1 MPHKRKIKK
10 GEKRALWLCSLLD
23 VLFPSFVTLAQK
35 FLYVHIQ
42 YQIKGIQVIQ
52 YIIVEY
58 HSFLL
63 SISVICPYFVFS
75 SAKKRENLG
84 IMMLKRGP
92 ALALERI

>member
-10 GEKRALWLCSLLD
+10 GALWLFSLLD
-23 VLFPSFVTLAQK
+23 MLFPSFVTLAQK

-75 SAKKRENLG
+75 LAKK
-84 IMMLKRGP
+84 KRKIS
-92 ALALERI
+92 A